1 MRSNTALTLREQE
14 DGRNP
19 GAIMK
24 LPVLIACSIYLT
36 YLVVGSAEAGI
47 SANRF
52 ININKLMTQECD
64 TVLASM
70 PKTALSN

>member
-1 MRSNTALTLREQE
+1 
-14 DGRNP
+14 
-19 GAIMK
+19 MK

>member
-1 MRSNTALTLREQE
+1 MRSNTALILREQD

-24 LPVLIACSIYLT
+24 LPALIACSIYLT
-36 YLVVGSAEAGI
+36 YLVVGSADAGI
-47 SANRF
+47 GAHRF
-52 ININKLMTQECD
+52 IMINEQTTQECD